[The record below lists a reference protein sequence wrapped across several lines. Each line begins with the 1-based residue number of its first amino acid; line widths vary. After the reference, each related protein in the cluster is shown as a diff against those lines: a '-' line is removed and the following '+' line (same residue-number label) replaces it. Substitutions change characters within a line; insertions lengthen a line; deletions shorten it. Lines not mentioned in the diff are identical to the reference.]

1 MSAVITI
8 VGPTAAGK
16 TATALELAAQLS
28 NCSILSA
35 DSRQIYRYLDVGT
48 AKPTSEERSVC
59 PHYFLDICN
68 PDEYYSAGTF
78 AGDAASCIRRIMT
91 EGGRPL
97 VVGGSGMYVAA
108 LFEGVFD
115 EPAGD
120 FTAVREILNKRLE
133 TEGRDALFEEL
144 LAVDALSAARYPDRN
159 PRRII
164 RALEFYHASGK
175 RFSDYLPER
184 RPPEF
189 HALYFGIAP
198 LERAALYDRINLR
211 CEHMWRSGLLA
222 ETETVLNLGYSSDL
236 NALNT
241 VGYKEAISFL
251 REEMPEATA
260 LELMKQH
267 TRNYAKRQMT
277 WFRRNT
283 AITWLHGTPEENART
298 IFAEYE
304 KSHLLP

>member
-1 MSAVITI
+1 MSAIITI

-16 TATALELAAQLS
+16 TDTALELATQLG
-28 NCSILSA
+28 NCSIVSA

-48 AKPTSEERSVC
+48 AKPIPEERSVC

-68 PDEYYSAGTF
+68 PDEYYSAGKF
-78 AGDAASCIRRIMT
+78 AEDAAVCIHQITRD
-91 EGGRPL
+91 GRQPL
-97 VVGGSGMYVAA
+97 VVGGSGMYIAA
-108 LFEGVFD
+108 LFEGIFD
-115 EPAGD
+115 EPSGD
-120 FTAVREILNKRLE
+120 FRAIREILNNRLE
-133 TEGRDALFEEL
+133 SEGRDALFEEL
-144 LAVDALSAARYPDRN
+144 ATLDPASAERYPDKN
-159 PRRII
+159 PRRIL
-164 RALEFYHASGK
+164 RALEFYHATGK
-175 RFSDYLPER
+175 KFSEYLPER

-189 HALYFGIAP
+189 QARYFGIAP
-198 LERAALYDRINLR
+198 LERAVLYDRINLR
-211 CEHMWRSGLLA
+211 CERMWQGGLLE
-222 ETETVLNLGYSSDL
+222 ETETTLNLGYSSDL

-251 REEMPEATA
+251 REEISEAAA

-283 AITWLHGTPEENART
+283 AITWLHGTPKENART